1 MKRFANSDLKNG
13 KQGGK
18 RPKMK
23 FGRAQKR
30 EITRSTARGTAVS
43 AKDSTPGQISR
54 FEDTEAFSEEIDS
67 DEEEQSTIASRRNQA
82 GDSKLAYSAL
92 VTLLNSKEVE
102 EDSDNEAAPVEEED
116 HEDLLGD
123 YGGAEDSGEEKEDE
137 DVFEGEI
144 QSEEEEEE
152 EEVVVNNKYDPFN
165 SHFNK
170 EDNITQQITEFEK
183 QSIPLKLINREI
195 LKDIEENAEYQKFHY
210 GYFKPPSDV
219 KSGTT
224 LKQKLKY
231 YNVKQKIQKEFDE
244 FGDDISP
251 IDLSLIESMLT
262 YETLNFQYYN
272 HQDIKGKYQDFYTLH
287 ALNHIMKTSDL
298 ILGNN
303 EKKSKISKQ
312 IEKGEINPND
322 EPEFRDQGYYRPK
335 ILILLPTR
343 NIAWE
348 VVNKLIKNSNV
359 LNVDN
364 KKKFQQ
370 QFYSDYKVSENSK
383 SKRPDDFEDIFNGNS
398 NDFFTI
404 GLKWT
409 RKTMKLYCKIE
420 HCDIIIASPL
430 GLKMLIDKTNS
441 DFLTSIEMCI
451 IDKMEGLIM
460 QNWSHL
466 YEILNKLNKPPKN
479 FDGLKVDFSRIRMW
493 SINDQ
498 SQFLTQILTFGKYL
512 TPEIMTIVKKSKNLI
527 NGSTLFKS
535 INDET
540 VLTNCKREFIK
551 MGLINKQINLKQTF
565 LKFNIKSIVNEPN
578 DRFEFFKSVLLPQI
592 MNKLSY
598 EFGTLLYIPNYIDY
612 LRVIDYLEKETKVP
626 FVSIDEYSSRSKLDR
641 NRALFLQRSAYAKLM
656 VYTER
661 LHFYKRYD
669 IKGVRNIIFYQL
681 PTDPQ
686 FYQQILQ
693 FIGYEKVRIDSINRL
708 KELKEEEI
716 DDSIDLNLC
725 SIKIAFDKLDM
736 MKLEKIVGLNN
747 CHELIN
753 GDNEIFE
760 LN

>member
-1 MKRFANSDLKNG
+1 MKRFANSDSGNG
-13 KQGGK
+13 SRGVKK
-18 RPKMK
+18 PKMK

-30 EITRSTARGTAVS
+30 EITRSTARGAPV
-43 AKDSTPGQISR
+43 KQPIVVKQHELEEETPS
-54 FEDTEAFSEEIDS
+54 SEEMES
-67 DEEEQSTIASRRNQA
+67 DEEQSTIASRRNQA

-92 VTLLNSKEVE
+92 VTLLNTKETSVESEEEDAPGSSNEGEDLLGEYGGEE
-102 EDSDNEAAPVEEED
+102 EDSD
-116 HEDLLGD
+116 
-123 YGGAEDSGEEKEDE
+123 
-137 DVFEGEI
+137 
-144 QSEEEEEE
+144 E
-152 EEVVVNNKYDPFN
+152 EEVDADDVVLDADDMNDEAVNNKYDPFN
-165 SHFNK
+165 SHFNNEDKIAEDITQFEKKSLPLRLISKVNIKDK
-170 EDNITQQITEFEK
+170 ED
-183 QSIPLKLINREI
+183 S
-195 LKDIEENAEYQKFHY
+195 AEYQKLHY
-210 GYFKPPSDV
+210 GYFKPESEV
-219 KSGTT
+219 NSGST
-224 LKQKLKY
+224 LKQKLKH
-231 YNVKQKIQKEFDE
+231 YNVKQKIQREFETFDDE
-244 FGDDISP
+244 DIGP

-272 HQDIKGKYQDFYTLH
+272 HSNIKSKYQDFYTLH

-298 ILGNN
+298 ILGDN
-303 EKKSKISKQ
+303 EKKSKIAKQ
-312 IEKGEINPND
+312 IEQGQIDPND

-335 ILILLPTR
+335 VLILLPTR
-343 NIAWE
+343 NVAWE
-348 VVNKLIKNSNV
+348 VVNKLIKNSSV

-383 SKRPDDFEDIFNGNS
+383 SKRPDDFEDMFNGNS

-451 IDKMEGLIM
+451 VDKMEGLIM

-466 YEILNKLNKPPKN
+466 HEILSKLNTPPRN

-498 SQFLTQILTFGKYL
+498 SQYLTQVLTFGRYL
-512 TPEIMTIVKKSKNLI
+512 TPEVMSIVKKSKNLM
-527 NGSTLFKS
+527 NGATLFKS
-535 INDET
+535 TNDET
-540 VLTNCKREFIK
+540 VLTSCKRSLLK
-551 MGLINKQINLKQTF
+551 MGLINKQISLKQTF

-578 DRFEFFKSVLLPQI
+578 DRFEYFKSVILPQI
-592 MNKLSY
+592 TTKLSY

-612 LRVIDYLEKETKVP
+612 LRVIDYLERETKIP

-641 NRALFLQRSAYAKLM
+641 NRSLFLQRSAYAKLM

-669 IKGVRNIIFYQL
+669 IKGVRNVVFYQL

-686 FYQQILQ
+686 FYQEVLQ
-693 FIGYEKVRIDSINRL
+693 FIGNEKKRIDDVNRL
-708 KELKEEEI
+708 KELREEEI
-716 DDSIDLNLC
+716 DDDCDLNLC
-725 SIKIAFDKLDM
+725 SVKIAFDKLDM

-747 CHELIN
+747 CHELIT

-760 LN
+760 LS